1 MDNNILLALARIHTE
16 VARGARSGTWGVCRM
31 ARRLKSGWGSDR
43 YGWFGLSGDTESEV
57 HGVCVGGVIMYGR
70 RMQACGVVRVSAE
83 ARMAD
88 ACRRREASVH
98 VPEARGERPRK
109 VEWEAAANS
118 PEVEWRVRAW

>member
-1 MDNNILLALARIHTE
+1 MCRMYNIILHAHAHAHTE
-16 VARGARSGTWGVCRM
+16 VARVHESGTEGECRM

-43 YGWFGLSGDTESEV
+43 YGWFGTSGDTESEM
-57 HGVCVGGVIMYGR
+57 HGVCVGGMIMYDR

-98 VPEARGERPRK
+98 VPE
-109 VEWEAAANS
+109 V
-118 PEVEWRVRAW
+118 